1 MKYLSRT
8 IIYKNIFIC
17 DHFWQIIEKKL
28 LIYLSIDY
36 GSLPKGNL
44 TAFPT
49 IKSSNRK
56 VFDEIRSHFLFNFKK
71 INSEQFQKLSIYKS
85 SIVQFYKFYN
95 LETDTA
101 MDIFLVHLKV
111 CCKVYIKQ

>member
-1 MKYLSRT
+1 MNYLSRT

-85 SIVQFYKFYN
+85 SIVQFYN

>member
-1 MKYLSRT
+1 MLSLLANHRKEALDISINRLW
-8 IIYKNIFIC
+8 II
-17 DHFWQIIEKKL
+17 
-28 LIYLSIDY
+28 
-36 GSLPKGNL
+36 LPKGNL

-85 SIVQFYKFYN
+85 SIVQFYN

-101 MDIFLVHLKV
+101 MEIFLVHLKV